1 MGRRRQRT
9 IARATV
15 VLLLAALVATWA
27 TAPMSL
33 INGLLGLR
41 RWMDGSGPW
50 GPVVYMLV
58 YALAVVLLVPG
69 WLLALSAGFA
79 YGPWGVP
86 LAVSAATA
94 GASISFLIGRYL
106 AGGWLRHLT
115 HRRLLL
121 RAVEGAVV
129 DGGWRFIGLIR
140 LSPLLP
146 FNLLNYYFGVTR
158 VSFLQYLPGTFLGI
172 LPGTSVNVLLASA
185 GYAYTLGGMRHPL
198 KLAMLAI
205 GIVVTAFVCRSIMVR
220 VQNGLRDAHA
230 KLGQR

>member
-1 MGRRRQRT
+1 MGRRRRRT

-41 RWMDGSGPW
+41 RWMDGAGPW

-158 VSFLQYLPGTFLGI
+158 VSFLQYLPGTFVGI

-198 KLAMLAI
+198 KLAMLGV
-205 GIVVTAFVCRSIMVR
+205 GIVVTAVVCRSIMVR
-220 VQNGLRDAHA
+220 VQNGLRHA
-230 KLGQR
+230 NARLGQR

>member
-1 MGRRRQRT
+1 MGRRRRRT

-27 TAPMSL
+27 TAPTTL
-33 INGLLGLR
+33 INALLGLR
-41 RWMDGSGPW
+41 RWMDGAGPW

-106 AGGWLRHLT
+106 AGGWLRRLT
-115 HRRLLL
+115 QRRLLL
-121 RAVEGAVV
+121 RAVEDAVV

-158 VSFLQYLPGTFLGI
+158 VSFLQYLPGTFVGI

-198 KLAMLAI
+198 KLAMLAV
-205 GIVVTAFVCRSIMVR
+205 GIVVTAVVCRSIMVR

-230 KLGQR
+230 RLGQR

>member
-1 MGRRRQRT
+1 
-9 IARATV
+9 
-15 VLLLAALVATWA
+15 
-27 TAPMSL
+27 MSL

-41 RWMDGSGPW
+41 RWMDGAGPW

-106 AGGWLRHLT
+106 AGGWLRRLT
-115 HRRLLL
+115 QRRLLL

-158 VSFLQYLPGTFLGI
+158 VSFLQYLPGTFVGI

-198 KLAMLAI
+198 KLAMLGV
-205 GIVVTAFVCRSIMVR
+205 GIVVTAVVCRSIMVR
-220 VQNGLRDAHA
+220 VQNGLRDANA
-230 KLGQR
+230 RLGQR

>member
-1 MGRRRQRT
+1 MGRRRRRT
-9 IARATV
+9 IAQATV
-15 VLLLAALVATWA
+15 VLLLAALVAAWA

-33 INGLLGLR
+33 VHALLGLR
-41 RWMDGSGPW
+41 RWMDGTGPW
-50 GPVVYMLV
+50 GPVVYMLA

-86 LAVSAATA
+86 LALSAATA

-106 AGGWLRHLT
+106 AGGWLRSLT

-158 VSFLQYLPGTFLGI
+158 VSFLQFLPGTLLGI

-230 KLGQR
+230 RLGQR